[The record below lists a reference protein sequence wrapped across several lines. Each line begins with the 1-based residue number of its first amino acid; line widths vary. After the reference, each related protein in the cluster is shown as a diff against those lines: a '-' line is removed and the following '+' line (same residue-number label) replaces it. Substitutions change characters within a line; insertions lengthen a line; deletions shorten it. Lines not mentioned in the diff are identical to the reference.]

1 VICRLRFDIKV
12 GRAVHAA
19 VTEPMRRLE
28 VFTVAVIGGSSGDGE
43 VWFVSE
49 VVASWQLAVFCCVT
63 TWIVAAALVWLA

>member
-1 VICRLRFDIKV
+1 
-12 GRAVHAA
+12 
-19 VTEPMRRLE
+19 MRRLE